1 MERESSVEELK
12 GVGPKTAQLF
22 RKIDVLSVGEDV
34 YKRQSLS
41 VEVLAVRAQ
50 GRTYRHL

>member
-22 RKIDVLSVGEDV
+22 RKIDVRSVGDLQE
-34 YKRQSLS
+34 YYP
-41 VEVLAVRAQ
+41 RA
-50 GRTYRHL
+50 